1 MVLDARFKKNPYR
14 LIPRAIFVTEDVMAV
29 HTAMA
34 DAPSQVQGGNQ
45 LLVHT
50 TGTYL
55 FNADCLRWD
64 MEKDCRILHEGFT
77 ACAQHTQ
84 ALKEDV

>member
-14 LIPRAIFVTEDVMAV
+14 LMPGAIFVTEDVMAV

-34 DAPSQVQGGNQ
+34 DALSQVQGGNQ

-50 TGTYL
+50 TRTYL
-55 FNADCLRWD
+55 FHIDGLLRD
-64 MEKDCRILHEGFT
+64 
-77 ACAQHTQ
+77 
-84 ALKEDV
+84 

>member
-14 LIPRAIFVTEDVMAV
+14 LIPRAIFVTEDVMVV
-29 HTAMA
+29 HTAMT

-50 TGTYL
+50 TRTYL
-55 FNADCLRWD
+55 FHADGLLRD
-64 MEKDCRILHEGFT
+64 
-77 ACAQHTQ
+77 
-84 ALKEDV
+84 